1 MTSETVGRP
10 VQIVS
15 LSFPNGPSREEIVER
30 VDRVAAEGAD
40 LVVLPETW
48 LGQRGR
54 PESLDGATIA
64 ATAAVARRH
73 QTYIVCPMDR
83 TDGERRLNSAVV
95 LDRDGQV
102 IAVYDKVYP
111 YWSEFALDPPVTPGS
126 TPLVVSTDFGRLGVG
141 ICFDVNFPDVWQQ
154 LADDGAE
161 LVVWPSAYS
170 AGSTLQAHVL
180 MHHYALVTSTQTGDC
195 QVFDITGERILDE
208 SSEDGVTV
216 SRMTLDLDRGIY
228 HENFNL
234 DKCKQLLDDHGD
246 DVVLEQHLPR
256 EQWFV
261 LRAARPDISARA
273 LAQRYGLEELRDY
286 VARSRRAIDQMRA
299 GPSEGSAE

>member
-1 MTSETVGRP
+1 MSDAP
-10 VQIVS
+10 
-15 LSFPNGPSREEIVER
+15 
-30 VDRVAAEGAD
+30 
-40 LVVLPETW
+40 
-48 LGQRGR
+48 
-54 PESLDGATIA
+54 
-64 ATAAVARRH
+64 
-73 QTYIVCPMDR
+73 
-83 TDGERRLNSAVV
+83 
-95 LDRDGQV
+95 
-102 IAVYDKVYP
+102 
-111 YWSEFALDPPVTPGS
+111 
-126 TPLVVSTDFGRLGVG
+126 
-141 ICFDVNFPDVWQQ
+141 
-154 LADDGAE
+154 
-161 LVVWPSAYS
+161 
-170 AGSTLQAHVL
+170 
-180 MHHYALVTSTQTGDC
+180 YALVTSTQTGDC